1 MSLPDV
7 AAALRHA
14 ANNWLMVLVANLDM
28 LARKLPE
35 GSPEARQLSRAAEA
49 ARRLETAIPPFT
61 RLAAPP
67 GHEETRLD
75 KLISDLAP
83 LLEVMAGRAIPME
96 LEKLPHVALPRP
108 GLELALLEWAK
119 EGRSLAL
126 RAGPELECRPGHPAL
141 AALAQAEGWTVS
153 QTADGMVLR
162 IKAA

>member
-14 ANNWLMVLVANLDM
+14 VNNWLMVLGANLDM
-28 LARKLPE
+28 LARRLPE
-35 GSPEARQLSRAAEA
+35 GSPEARQLSRAVEA
-49 ARRLETAIPPFT
+49 ARRLETSILPFT
-61 RLAAPP
+61 RLAALPSR
-67 GHEETRLD
+67 EEACPDRL
-75 KLISDLAP
+75 LADLAP

-96 LEKLPHVALPRP
+96 LEKLPHVPLPRP

-119 EGRSLAL
+119 GGQSLTL

-141 AALAQAEGWTVS
+141 AALAEAEGWPVS

-162 IKAA
+162 IKGA